1 MDGQTYYS
9 GSFFANLAVGT
20 YTCYVKDNNGCITSI
35 EVTVNTSGLDEL
47 SFAVANLYPNPNN
60 GSFEIQIEGI
70 QGQVIEAKLFNVLGQ
85 QISVFKL
92 YAQNGSINQ
101 PLELSP
107 KIAAGTYYLGLYN
120 GQQAAVLQFIK
131 K

>member
-35 EVTVNTSGLDEL
+35 EVTVNTSGLAEL
-47 SFAVANLYPNPNN
+47 SFAAANLYPNPNN
-60 GSFEIQIEGI
+60 GSFEIQIEGV

-92 YAQNGSINQ
+92 YAQNGSIKQ

-107 KIAAGTYYLGLYN
+107 KIAAGTYYLGLYD